1 MRKIFSILLFV
12 VASFCVANID
22 STAFAEEKQS
32 STISIGSVTGE
43 INETVN
49 VPISI
54 ENNQGI
60 ISLVTEISY
69 DNTALKLVSVNKDAE
84 FWKSANMTPGGDLSA
99 QPYRIIWYDGLAKSD
114 FTEDGTLAELSFEI
128 LKEGSHEIKL
138 SISDNDT
145 FDSNFSNVPIETCNG
160 KIDVAFESV
169 TTESTSMISTT
180 STTVT
185 TTTSS
190 NTTTNTTTPVTTA
203 DTTTS
208 TFTDTTNET
217 TTVTTSSTIA
227 PSSSTSTSIETTT
240 ETTTTEIP
248 KIDVSPY
255 ELSNWAENDYY
266 QKTGIEPYTST
277 YTENA
282 DGTLTITLWD
292 NEGNVLDIYTVH
304 SKTGVGF
311 DSNGENVNL
320 PQTGNNSMSNWLMIL
335 GTFLL
340 IGVGAIAIKFSG
352 ISVHRKDEE

>member
-69 DNTALKLVSVNKDAE
+69 DNTALKLISVNKDAD

-128 LKEGSHEIKL
+128 LKEGSHEIRL

-145 FDSNFSNVPIETCNG
+145 FDSNFYNVPIETCNG
-160 KIDVAFESV
+160 KIDVASESI
-169 TTESTSMISTT
+169 TTESTSIISTT

-185 TTTSS
+185 TTT
-190 NTTTNTTTPVTTA
+190 PVTTA
-203 DTTTS
+203 DTTS
-208 TFTDTTNET
+208 ET
-217 TTVTTSSTIA
+217 TTATTSSTTE

-240 ETTTTEIP
+240 ETTTTEIS
-248 KIDVSPY
+248 KIDVSAY

-282 DGTLTITLWD
+282 DETLTITLWD

-311 DSNGENVNL
+311 NSNGENVNL
-320 PQTGNNSMSNWLMIL
+320 PQTGNNSMRNWFMIF
-335 GTFLL
+335 GTFML
-340 IGVGAIAIKFSG
+340 IGFGAIAIKLSG